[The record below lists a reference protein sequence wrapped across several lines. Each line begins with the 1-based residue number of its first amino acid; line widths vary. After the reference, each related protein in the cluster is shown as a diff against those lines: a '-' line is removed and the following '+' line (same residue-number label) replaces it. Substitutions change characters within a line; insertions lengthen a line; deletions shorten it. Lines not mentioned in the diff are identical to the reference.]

1 MQIVT
6 DSGLDLFLTP
16 EELKDLKIHIVPL
29 IVSLDGKSYR
39 ENVDIGR
46 DEFYQLLEKSG
57 NLPTT
62 SMPSSGEFADLYREL
77 GKDDPDILS
86 IHISSG
92 LSGTYNTAKTGA
104 EMVDDV
110 NITVV
115 DSKTLS
121 AAGGWQVEMAAR
133 AAKVGKPLDEILQII
148 QKISDASDSI
158 FTIRELKYLIH
169 GGRISHMK
177 GLVAS
182 ILNIK
187 PIIGV
192 DKVTGKYEQ
201 WGQERSFKKALRKL
215 VDLIAKQHG
224 EGTSLRVQ
232 ILHSYCPEDGEML
245 KEMMAKRFDCHFL
258 PTSTISLVLG
268 AHTGKTMVGAAYA
281 AESVFEEMPR

>member
-6 DSGLDLFLTP
+6 DSGLDILLSP
-16 EELKDLKIHIVPL
+16 DELKELNIHVVPL

-39 ENVDIGR
+39 EDVDIGPE
-46 DEFYQLLEKSG
+46 EFYQLLEKSD
-57 NLPTT
+57 NLPST
-62 SMPSSGEFADLYREL
+62 SMPSVGEFADLYREL
-77 GKDDPDILS
+77 AKDDPDILS

-92 LSGTYNTAKTGA
+92 LSGTYHTAKTGA
-104 EMVDDV
+104 EMVKDA

-121 AAGGWQVEMAAR
+121 AAGGWQVEVAAG
-133 AAKVGKPLDEILQII
+133 AAKVGKSLDEILALI
-148 QKISDASDSI
+148 KMVSDASDSI
-158 FTIRELKYLIH
+158 FTIKELKYLIH

-182 ILNIK
+182 LLNIK

-192 DKVTGKYEQ
+192 DKTSGKYEQ

-215 VDLIAKQHG
+215 VDLIAEQHG
-224 EGTSLRVQ
+224 EGASLRVQ
-232 ILHSYCPEDGEML
+232 VLHSYCPEDGEML
-245 KEMMAKRFDCHFL
+245 KEMMANRFDCHFL

-281 AESVFEEMPR
+281 PESAFEELSK